1 MSSGEL
7 VGHFRKAKPCT
18 PLQSDGAWVS
28 PMISVVDPLL
38 PGSACRPL
46 WPVTSPRSGRAAP
59 RSARLA
65 GPSRSVTLGQRQR
78 SPSSQ
83 HHQGGAGE
91 RSCWPRS
98 GRPEGPRRC
107 RQPSRPAGAGR
118 RGAAGGPPWSRR
130 PGRRRLTEPPRPPAR
145 PAPGSDRPGGS
156 GRSGPASRQAAR
168 PRAVAARSAGR
179 RLTHATS
186 LSTIASGSHPA
197 THNCAG
203 HGGANPAVKRRCACI
218 GLVRRAPATW

>member
-7 VGHFRKAKPCT
+7 VGHFPPHAKPST
-18 PLQSDGAWVS
+18 PLQSDGAWAS
-28 PMISVVDPLL
+28 PMISVVDPLP

-98 GRPEGPRRC
+98 GRPEGPPRC

-156 GRSGPASRQAAR
+156 GRSGPA
-168 PRAVAARSAGR
+168 RSASCSAEGGGGSIGMGVASLMRPAYRPLNLVPTQLRTIVQVMAAQIR
-179 RLTHATS
+179 R
-186 LSTIASGSHPA
+186 
-197 THNCAG
+197 
-203 HGGANPAVKRRCACI
+203 
-218 GLVRRAPATW
+218 